1 MKNLLSWLNQTHLC
15 VSWLLGSSWFFSLL
29 SLPQHWHFL
38 VSLSEFDAE
47 VASVCVRE
55 LTCKFF
61 HQTVKPMA
69 SSGYCPLFSSCNR
82 RWERIDTGSRKI
94 TQICGVPW
102 IFTHLHVWICVDGG
116 VATLVPVRLC
126 NCASWIILDHLGSSW
141 IILDHLGLCNCST
154 WISRRFFWG
163 VWHFVLLAF
172 VKTWRGRAILTLDH
186 SSSNTVPQQSLQ
198 FFNPSCKTAFQTYSP
213 QKLCRCFLNCTS
225 LSLNQRW
232 ANCFMA
238 SMLRLIVCSSW
249 FPEV

>member
-1 MKNLLSWLNQTHLC
+1 LDLRNLAALKMKNLLSWLNQTHLC

-141 IILDHLGLCNCST
+141 TLQLFHLNFQALFL
-154 WISRRFFWG
+154 RR
-163 VWHFVLLAF
+163 
-172 VKTWRGRAILTLDH
+172 LTLCALGVRADLARSCNTYVGSLVKH
-186 SSSNTVPQQSLQ
+186 PSSSTIS
-198 FFNPSCKTAFQTYSP
+198 TIFQP
-213 QKLCRCFLNCTS
+213 FMQNC
-225 LSLNQRW
+225 LSNIF
-232 ANCFMA
+232 ATETM
-238 SMLRLIVCSSW
+238 
-249 FPEV
+249 